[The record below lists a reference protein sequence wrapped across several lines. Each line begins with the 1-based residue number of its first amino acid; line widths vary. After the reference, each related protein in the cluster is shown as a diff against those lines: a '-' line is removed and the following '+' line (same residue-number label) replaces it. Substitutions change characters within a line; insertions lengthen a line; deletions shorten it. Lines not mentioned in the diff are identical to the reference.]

1 MQTDYIQC
9 VEFYIAELCKVEEAL
24 LCFIFLQFGNLPY
37 GFRANTWVVPPI
49 AAEAPS
55 TFPALPVEDETW
67 GGDGGGKGRD
77 KEGSTRPWARDFA
90 ILAAMPCKTPEER
103 QIRDHKAFLHHN
115 MFIDIAVTQVGI
127 PSVTFH
133 TYPFG

>member
-1 MQTDYIQC
+1 M
-9 VEFYIAELCKVEEAL
+9 
-24 LCFIFLQFGNLPY
+24 
-37 GFRANTWVVPPI
+37 VPPI

-133 TYPFG
+133 THLVKKLLVQRLCQFKALNCMLLVDHICAGNRCHSRS